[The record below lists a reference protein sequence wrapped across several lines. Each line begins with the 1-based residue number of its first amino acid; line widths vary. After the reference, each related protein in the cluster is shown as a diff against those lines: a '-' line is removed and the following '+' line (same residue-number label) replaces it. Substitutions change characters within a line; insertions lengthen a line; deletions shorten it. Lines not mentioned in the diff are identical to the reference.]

1 MNLGNLDFAIG
12 GINPSGIG
20 ATIYRIAKKA
30 ITAWP
35 TIGNDPNA
43 QEGTVTSLSIY
54 NGNFTVASGAIW
66 DKLYSTQGKG
76 KATFEVTGETD
87 CKMYTNK
94 ASLSFPDLTA
104 EALAFCKAA
113 ANGDFVFIVK
123 AAGRYHVIGSPD
135 YRAVI
140 SPSGDTGDAAGSA
153 KGVTFEVECPDVTPL
168 PIYEGTL
175 DLEGG
180 TLNCK
185 TDVFTPTPAPNPN
198 DE

>member
-20 ATIYRIAKKA
+20 ATIYRVAKRDIA
-30 ITAWP
+30 AWP
-35 TIGNDPNA
+35 TIVDDPTA
-43 QEGTVTSLSIY
+43 TGQVSTLSSY
-54 NGNFTVASGAIW
+54 AGNFTLVTNAVW

-76 KATFEVTGETD
+76 KVTFEVTGEVD

-113 ANGDFVFIVK
+113 ANGDYVFIVK
-123 AAGRYHVIGSPD
+123 AAGRFHVIGSPD
-135 YRAVI
+135 YRCTI
-140 SPSGDTGDAAGSA
+140 SPTGDSGDAAGSA

-168 PIYEGTL
+168 PIYVGTL
-175 DLEGG
+175 ELADGELDCSDGS
-180 TLNCK
+180 
-185 TDVFTPTPAPNPN
+185 FTPAS
-198 DE
+198 

>member
-1 MNLGNLDFAIG
+1 MNLGNLDFKIG

-20 ATIYRIAKKA
+20 ATIYRIAKKD

-35 TIGNDPNA
+35 TIGNDPDA
-43 QEGTVTSLSIY
+43 ATGTVDSLSKY
-54 NGNFTVASGAIW
+54 NGDFTLAASAVW

-76 KATFEVTGETD
+76 KATFEVTGEVD

-135 YRAVI
+135 YRATI
-140 SPSGDTGDAAGSA
+140 SPTGDTGDAAGSA

-168 PIYEGTL
+168 PLYEGDIVMADGTL
-175 DLEGG
+175 DCSTG
-180 TLNCK
+180 T
-185 TDVFTPTPAPNPN
+185 FTPAS
-198 DE
+198 

>member
-20 ATIYRIAKKA
+20 ATIYRVAKRDIAS
-30 ITAWP
+30 WP
-35 TIGNDPNA
+35 TIVDDPTA
-43 QEGTVTSLSIY
+43 TGQVSTLSSY
-54 NGNFTVASGAIW
+54 AGNFTLVTDAVW

-76 KATFEVTGETD
+76 KVTFEVTGEVD

-113 ANGDFVFIVK
+113 ANGDYVFIVK
-123 AAGRYHVIGSPD
+123 AAGRFHVIGSPD
-135 YRAVI
+135 YRCTI
-140 SPSGDTGDAAGSA
+140 SPTGDSGDAAGSA

-168 PIYEGTL
+168 PIYVGTL
-175 DLEGG
+175 ELADGELDCSDGS
-180 TLNCK
+180 
-185 TDVFTPTPAPNPN
+185 FTPAS
-198 DE
+198 

>member
-20 ATIYRIAKKA
+20 ATIYRIAKKD

-35 TIGNDPNA
+35 SINDDPNA
-43 QEGTVTSLSIY
+43 ATGTVASLSKY
-54 NGNFTVASGAIW
+54 SGNFTLAESAVW

-76 KATFEVTGETD
+76 KATFEVTGEVD

-168 PIYEGTL
+168 PLYEGTL
-175 DLEGG
+175 VLAGG
-180 TLNCK
+180 TLDCS
-185 TDVFTPTPAPNPN
+185 DGSFTPSN
-198 DE
+198 

>member
-20 ATIYRIAKKA
+20 ATIYRIAKSL
-30 ITAWP
+30 IVSWP
-35 TIGNDPNA
+35 SINDDPNA
-43 QEGTVTSLSIY
+43 STGTVSSLSKY
-54 NGNFTVASGAIW
+54 SGSFVLADEAVW

-76 KATFEVTGETD
+76 KATFEVTGEVD

-113 ANGDFVFIVK
+113 ANGAFVFIVK

-168 PIYEGTL
+168 PLYEGKLTL
-175 DLEGG
+175 ADGELDCADGS
-180 TLNCK
+180 
-185 TDVFTPTPAPNPN
+185 FTPSN
-198 DE
+198 